1 MRASMRL
8 SRILPERKALVELDG
23 RPAADV
29 YNNELGVA
37 RSQIVDNVLVNPM
50 GHGGSGIYLIDDV
63 SGAEWHTYQF

>member
-1 MRASMRL
+1 MRL

-29 YNNELGVA
+29 YNNELGMA

-50 GHGGSGIYLIDDV
+50 GRAVGGSGIYLIDDV